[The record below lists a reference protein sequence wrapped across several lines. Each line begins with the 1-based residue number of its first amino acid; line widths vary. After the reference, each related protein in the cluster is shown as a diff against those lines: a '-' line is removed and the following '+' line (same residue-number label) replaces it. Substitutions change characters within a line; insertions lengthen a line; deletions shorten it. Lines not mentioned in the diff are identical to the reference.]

1 MPRNDRPPPPA
12 PVPAFARSAVDSKR
26 GLYTAMGVT
35 VLVVGAI
42 LYFLFGRTG
51 GLTVTISGPGG
62 RPVDGV
68 QVVVDEVKRCDNSP
82 CRIEGLTPGAHIL
95 KASAKGYQET
105 AAQAIS
111 ISAGEQTTQ
120 NISLSAG
127 AGETSIRVSAMGSG
141 LKLYIDGQEVGELP
155 ATAKN
160 VTAGTHVVRVA
171 GSERYEPWEQKITVD
186 DGEKKTIGPLKLQVL
201 KGLATFKAG
210 PGADGARVLLDGRLV
225 PELPSTIEVPAGK
238 QLTLVASKS
247 GFSTYK
253 RMVSFD
259 DGVAEKTFEITMAE
273 GSEEASPPPSVA
285 DRSPPPSRGSTP
297 GKGSPPP
304 QPPPPPQKG
313 AAKGK
318 AVLNMNSIPVSNV
331 ILNGHP
337 LGPTPKVGV
346 QVEPGPQTVVFVHPD
361 LGRKVM
367 SATVGAGET
376 KTFMARLQ

>member
-1 MPRNDRPPPPA
+1 MPRNERPA
-12 PVPAFARSAVDSKR
+12 PPVPIPAFARAAVGDSKR
-26 GLYTAMGVT
+26 GLYIATGVT
-35 VLVVGAI
+35 VLVVGTL

-68 QVVVDEVKRCDNSP
+68 QVLVDDVKRCDNSP
-82 CRIEGLTPGAHIL
+82 CRVEGLAPGAHIL
-95 KASAKGYQET
+95 KASAKGFQET

-111 ISAGEQTTQ
+111 VSAGEQTTQ

-141 LKLYIDGQEVGELP
+141 LKLYIDGQEIGELP

-160 VTAGTHVVRVA
+160 VSSGSHVIRVA
-171 GSERYEPWEQKITVD
+171 GNERYEPWEEKVTVD
-186 DGEKKTIGPLKLQVL
+186 DGEKKTLGPLKLRVL

-238 QLTLVASKS
+238 QLTLVASKQ

-273 GSEEASPPPSVA
+273 GNEDTAPLPVA
-285 DRSPPPSRGSTP
+285 DRSPPPSHGSKPIT
-297 GKGSPPP
+297 GSAPPP
-304 QPPPPPQKG
+304 QPAPQKS

-318 AVLNMNSIPVSNV
+318 ATLNMNSIPVSNV

-346 QVEPGPQTVVFVHPD
+346 QVDPGPQTVVFVHPD
-361 LGRKVM
+361 FGRKVM

-376 KTFMARLQ
+376 KTFMAKMQ

>member
-1 MPRNDRPPPPA
+1 MPRNDRPAPPA
-12 PVPAFARSAVDSKR
+12 PVPAFARVTESKR
-26 GLYTAMGVT
+26 GFYGAIGVT
-35 VLVVGAI
+35 VLVVGAA
-42 LYFLFGRTG
+42 LYFLFGRSG

-68 QVVVDEVKRCDNSP
+68 QVFVDDVKLCDTSP
-82 CRIEGLTPGAHIL
+82 CRIDRLAPGAHIL

-111 ISAGEQTTQ
+111 ISAGDQTTQ

-127 AGETSIRVSAMGSG
+127 GGDTSIRVSAMGSG
-141 LKLYIDGQEVGELP
+141 LKLYVDGQEVGELP
-155 ATAKN
+155 ATAKSLSS
-160 VTAGTHVVRVA
+160 GTHTVRVA
-171 GSERYEPWEQKITVD
+171 GNDRYEPYEEKVTLD

-225 PELPSTIEVPAGK
+225 PELPATIEVPAGK
-238 QLTLVASKS
+238 QLTLVASKP

-273 GSEEASPPPSVA
+273 GSEDVSSAAATPVTERLPPA
-285 DRSPPPSRGSTP
+285 RSNTGTSHKEPP
-297 GKGSPPP
+297 
-304 QPPPPPQKG
+304 PPPPPQKS

-318 AVLNMNSIPVSNV
+318 AVLNMNSSPVCNV

-337 LGPTPKVGV
+337 LGATPKVGV
-346 QVEPGPQTVVFVHPD
+346 QVDPGPQTVVFVHPD
-361 LGRKVM
+361 FGRKVM

-376 KTFMARLQ
+376 KTFMARMQ